1 MRKANSVPLS
11 EAVRND
17 ETAVLPAPQKR
28 FFRASLRALAVVSDR
43 LHHGLGIV
51 LKEFASRG
59 GEEL

>member
-28 FFRASLRALAVVSDR
+28 FFRASLGALAVVSDR
-43 LHHGLGIV
+43 LDHGLGIV